1 MQEKIE
7 STYYMKPILKK
18 YKEYKQKYG
27 TIEVLNYLTEIMQ
40 SSKEEVEKLLI
51 QRKEQEEIKNID
63 QARKT
68 VAGNSFQFLI
78 IYALL
83 DNQKEG
89 NLPKKL
95 IILKTK
101 NHPILDKYATIKV
114 ADETQK
120 PDIDLLIFTEE
131 ETKPIL
137 IFSCKTSLRER
148 AGQTYKWKLLVEI
161 TRKCPQLKEEYKLE
175 YPDQRPIYT
184 GFITTNFYDEINQ
197 PQQRGMLKFFD
208 YSYISKPI
216 QPQPHIKPLSQ
227 IIQDLNT
234 IFA

>member
-1 MQEKIE
+1 MQKKIE
-7 STYYMKPILKK
+7 SYYYMYPILER
-18 YKEYKQKYG
+18 YKAYKQKYG
-27 TIEVLNYLTEIMQ
+27 AIEVLDYLTEIMQ
-40 SSKEEVEKLLI
+40 SSKEDVERILI
-51 QRKEQEEIKNID
+51 QRKQRGEIRNID

-78 IYALL
+78 QYALL
-83 DNQKEG
+83 DNQEEG
-89 NLPKKL
+89 NLPEDL

-101 NHPILDKYATIKV
+101 KHQILDQYATIRV

-120 PDIDLLIFTEE
+120 PDIDILIFTEE
-131 ETKPIL
+131 ETKPII

-175 YPDQRPIYT
+175 YPDQRPVYT
-184 GFITTNFYDEINQ
+184 GFITTNFYNEINQ
-197 PQQRGMLKFFD
+197 PQQKGMLKFFD

-227 IIQDLNT
+227 IIQDLNA
-234 IFA
+234 IFS

>member
-1 MQEKIE
+1 
-7 STYYMKPILKK
+7 MKPILKK

-89 NLPKKL
+89 NLPKNL